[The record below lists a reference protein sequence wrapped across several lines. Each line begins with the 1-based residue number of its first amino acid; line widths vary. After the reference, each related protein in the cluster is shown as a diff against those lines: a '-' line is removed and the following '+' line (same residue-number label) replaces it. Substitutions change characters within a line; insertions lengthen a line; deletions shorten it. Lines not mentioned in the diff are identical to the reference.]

1 MGLGNTLREADVD
14 EERGSCDDRQE
25 ARVSRAVGGLSRSGG
40 GGGGPRSS
48 GLIRLR
54 VPNWEGMLAEAGIGT
69 SVQGTQFTCFTST
82 KVQILTPEER
92 CRRFRV
98 FLSG

>member
-14 EERGSCDDRQE
+14 EERGSCDHRQG
-25 ARVSRAVGGLSRSGG
+25 ARVSRAVEGVSRSGEG
-40 GGGGPRSS
+40 GGVPASS
-48 GLIRLR
+48 GLIGLR

-92 CRRFRV
+92 CRCFRV
-98 FLSG
+98 FISG